1 MNNNNGIVKNDSDWL
16 TALDFVKDVKGS
28 PKHLTFHIY

>member
-16 TALDFVKDVKGS
+16 TALDFVKDV
-28 PKHLTFHIY
+28 

>member
-16 TALDFVKDVKGS
+16 TALDFVED
-28 PKHLTFHIY
+28 